1 MGNDAELV
9 TLSKRLSPLHLLK
22 YNHSLKLSNVEKKML
37 TRQKPAKSNIPVE
50 KRCTEKSS
58 EKTQEPKG
66 MYNLKKKKK
75 TEKPSVTIKTPPLK
89 SLFV

>member
-75 TEKPSVTIKTPPLK
+75 PVSYNKTPPLK